1 MIDLRVLQQ
10 RISYGIPN
18 RALIPILIPMF
29 LIISSSVYPAIMSSL
44 ENKDMQ
50 IISKVMAEQQK
61 DDVISSRY
69 QAHIQMIGSS
79 SGSSTITPSSP
90 TPIDPTIS
98 STTEENSSDSP
109 PTIQQQQNDGMDI
122 MSISSG
128 KAVHTIWVD
137 GTPGNDDILYKRDG
151 ADYDPTTLNLSN
163 NAGSSTD
170 AKIAVSGN
178 NVHVVW
184 EDGTSGNSEV
194 LYKRSTDGGATF
206 GPIINLSNNAGFSTN
221 PAIAVSGNN
230 VYVVWNDDTPT
241 NLDIFYRRSTDGG
254 GSFTEPLKNLSGNA
268 GTSSRPAIAVSGNSV
283 HVVWDDDTSGNFEI
297 LYRRS
302 LDGGSTFPNIIKN
315 LSSSVGTSFDAAIAV
330 SGNNVHVVWADNTP
344 GNFDILYRRSLDGG
358 STFPNVIKNLSDNAG
373 GSFEPAIAVSG
384 NNVHV
389 AWQDNTPGNSDIL
402 YRRRY

>member
-194 LYKRSTDGGATF
+194 PLQK
-206 GPIINLSNNAGFSTN
+206 
-221 PAIAVSGNN
+221 
-230 VYVVWNDDTPT
+230 VYRWWSY
-241 NLDIFYRRSTDGG
+241 I
-254 GSFTEPLKNLSGNA
+254 
-268 GTSSRPAIAVSGNSV
+268 
-283 HVVWDDDTSGNFEI
+283 
-297 LYRRS
+297 
-302 LDGGSTFPNIIKN
+302 
-315 LSSSVGTSFDAAIAV
+315 
-330 SGNNVHVVWADNTP
+330 WA
-344 GNFDILYRRSLDGG
+344 Y
-358 STFPNVIKNLSDNAG
+358 
-373 GSFEPAIAVSG
+373 
-384 NNVHV
+384 
-389 AWQDNTPGNSDIL
+389 
-402 YRRRY
+402 Y